1 MVVGEGAR
9 MRMQPCF
16 VACGAKGRIA
26 GGLRGQPRGRE
37 GRQESRAGKA
47 AGDSI
52 QQLDGIGLRALD
64 GQVELVHGISQCV
77 AAKGASLV
85 SASRVVDELGA
96 RRNSQG
102 ARLWDTFQHHETAL
116 RFQQTAT
123 GKRQT
128 TSDKHAQTA
137 ARRSFCICAAFL
149 LFFPAFQRP
158 AIANVLSKVC
168 KLCRPLSC
176 LVAPLFA

>member
-1 MVVGEGAR
+1 M
-9 MRMQPCF
+9 
-16 VACGAKGRIA
+16 
-26 GGLRGQPRGRE
+26 
-37 GRQESRAGKA
+37 
-47 AGDSI
+47 
-52 QQLDGIGLRALD
+52 
-64 GQVELVHGISQCV
+64 
-77 AAKGASLV
+77 V
-85 SASRVVDELGA
+85 SANASQRRELLSFRLAESSTGWGRA
-96 RRNSQG
+96 QG